1 MAKIATQI
9 GRGEFGRRVPVTS
22 RDEVGELATVMN
34 VKRDYER
41 YANVWDALEP
51 NPGMRECLKLRS
63 VIMSELTTLIERE
76 KWTRAQA
83 AKALGVTQPRISNL
97 AHGNINVFSLDLLAK
112 IAAAA
117 GLRVTM
123 KLKKAA

>member
-1 MAKIATQI
+1 MRSLTTQGWETTNLSQPRTASLCEI
-9 GRGEFGRRVPVTS
+9 LYTC
-22 RDEVGELATVMN
+22 A